1 MQEWSYKEAI
11 TLCLIFLFK
20 YSHSDRKDI
29 QFNKYFTFLLQ
40 QQSQEVDP
48 LNLHVLSW
56 SSKVLPIMKAMQA
69 KNSELSSYIN
79 RHAV

>member
-48 LNLHVLSW
+48 LNLHVLS
-56 SSKVLPIMKAMQA
+56 
-69 KNSELSSYIN
+69 
-79 RHAV
+79 